1 LQWLIVVEAKDSAEF
16 VRSHG
21 VGFGVEKFSTRWVGD
36 NAGVEV
42 TREHNGTRTAVN

>member
-1 LQWLIVVEAKDSAEF
+1 LQRLNIIIIKAKDSAESM
-16 VRSHG
+16 RSYG
-21 VGFGVEKFSTRWVGD
+21 VKKFSTRWVGD